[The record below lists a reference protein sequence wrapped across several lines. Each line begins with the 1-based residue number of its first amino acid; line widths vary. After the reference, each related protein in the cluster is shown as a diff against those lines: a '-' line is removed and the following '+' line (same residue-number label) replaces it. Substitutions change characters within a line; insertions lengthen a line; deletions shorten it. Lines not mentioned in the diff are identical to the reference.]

1 MNSCSCK
8 DWKAVGNLF
17 HEAIGMIH
25 IKYCPWCRS
34 ELYQREVPYIPQ
46 EPVSSFSELLDPNA
60 SRTEQPKGITVD
72 DMMKEPPSEPKTA

>member
-8 DWKAVGNLF
+8 DWEAIGNLF

-34 ELYQREVPYIPQ
+34 ELYQREVLYVPQ
-46 EPVSSFSELLDPNA
+46 NLTGE
-60 SRTEQPKGITVD
+60 
-72 DMMKEPPSEPKTA
+72 EPPDEPEAA